1 MFPQYVK
8 FEDQNSLNSK
18 NIKINGTFQIYFTF
32 LSFQKY
38 TKHGKS
44 GKLKLKAK
52 KNSRAI
58 KCDKLASHF
67 YKLEK
72 YQNCLFEF

>member
-1 MFPQYVK
+1 M
-8 FEDQNSLNSK
+8 
-18 NIKINGTFQIYFTF
+18 
-32 LSFQKY
+32 SFQKY

-72 YQNCLFEF
+72 YQNCLFEFWIQKL